1 MHYSPDDEKIAKI
14 PLVWIT
20 AVPTA
25 TMHGSCSYA
34 VEVGN
39 GQLKEFFAL
48 IQIN

>member
-20 AVPTA
+20 AAPTA

-34 VEVGN
+34 VEVGKWTTE
-39 GQLKEFFAL
+39 GVLCL
-48 IQIN
+48 DPD